1 MELQDA
7 KGLSGYI
14 ASGAGVLGPSSVAME
29 TYPVQLG
36 NTHVGFSI
44 VFFDF
49 VEGTAIWGGFKSYSG
64 TKYGCQLT
72 SSNEHYSNESSV

>member
-29 TYPVQLG
+29 NYLVQLG

-44 VFFDF
+44 VFLILWRVQQFGEDSK
-49 VEGTAIWGGFKSYSG
+49 AIQGPNMGVS
-64 TKYGCQLT
+64 
-72 SSNEHYSNESSV
+72 